1 MSCQSNE
8 ILQENIM
15 MGILGMEE
23 SDMIEEL
30 GGQEQCDHYGWN
42 DYDSLVDALTQKRYE
57 EDPRQA

>member
-1 MSCQSNE
+1 
-8 ILQENIM
+8 M

-30 GGQEQCDHYGWN
+30 GGQEQCDNYGWN

>member
-1 MSCQSNE
+1 
-8 ILQENIM
+8 

-30 GGQEQCDHYGWN
+30 GGQEQCEYQGWN
-42 DYDSLVDALTQKRYE
+42 DYDSLVDALTQKRYD